1 MRWRTAAARLTA
13 RRHPLAVAAILTVL
27 TNGPVFLLA
36 KRVLDRPGH
45 WEDWAVW
52 PFFAAAATASAVL
65 SVAEHRRRGRSPAE
79 CGTDAPGMGV
89 RHGPGRSPAGTAQWV
104 AGAAT
109 VWFSLL
115 AVASSGWSV
124 DASDTAWRSVVYVGL
139 ALLAWVISGLDSED
153 LCSVL
158 ALVSG
163 FAVATSLVLVVLRPD
178 LGVDDDGRWQGIYT
192 NPNSLAPLA
201 ALGVLAGVRYLASA
215 GSARRA
221 LGGALAAVSLA
232 SMIGAASRTAWL
244 ALAVAATAASL
255 LAAHRWQRERWGRR
269 RAGLATAAAVAVGSA
284 AACAVLAASWNVTT
298 FAQRRTMWGLVWER
312 IGQRPLA
319 GHGFFTFWDIEEL
332 TQHVLLRRGS
342 AHNSLMEVGLGLGLL
357 GAAPFLVIVALAAAN
372 AAIRAWRSPGADTWM
387 WAAVVA
393 FLLVENVTESFV
405 LWFSYNWVIL
415 MAAALRPWPARP
427 STRAGRLRPRLRQ

>member
-13 RRHPLAVAAILTVL
+13 RRRPVAVAAILTVL

-36 KRVLDRPGH
+36 KSVLDRPGH

-65 SVAEHRRRGRSPAE
+65 AVAEHRRWGRSPAE
-79 CGTDAPGMGV
+79 CDTDAPAMGA
-89 RHGPGRSPAGTAQWV
+89 RQGPARSPEGTAQWV
-104 AGAAT
+104 AAAA
-109 VWFSLL
+109 VAWFSAL
-115 AVASSGWSV
+115 AVASSAWSV
-124 DASDTAWRSVVYVGL
+124 DAGDTAWRSAVYAGL
-139 ALLAWVISGLDSED
+139 ALLAWMISGLDTED

-158 ALVSG
+158 ALLSG
-163 FAVATSLVLVVLRPD
+163 LAVATSLILVILRPD
-178 LGVDDDGRWQGIYT
+178 LGVNDNGRWQGIYT

-201 ALGVLAGVRYLASA
+201 ALGVLAGVRYLASG

-221 LGGALAAVSLA
+221 LGGALAAVSLVA
-232 SMIGAASRTAWL
+232 MVGAASRTAWL
-244 ALAVAATAASL
+244 ALALAATAASL
-255 LAAHRWQRERWGRR
+255 PAAHRWQRDRWSRR
-269 RAGLATAAAVAVGSA
+269 RAGLATAAAATVGVA
-284 AACAVLAASWNVTT
+284 AACAGLAASWNVAT
-298 FAQRRTMWGLVWER
+298 FAQRRTIWSLVWER
-312 IGQRPLA
+312 IEQRPLA
-319 GHGFFTFWDIEEL
+319 GHGFFTFWEIEEL

-342 AHNSLMEVGLGLGLL
+342 AHNSLMEVTLGLGLL
-357 GAAPFLVIVALAAAN
+357 GAVPFLAIVALAAAN
-372 AAIRAWRSPGADTWM
+372 AATRAWRSPGADSWM

-427 STRAGRLRPRLRQ
+427 STGARRPRPRPRR